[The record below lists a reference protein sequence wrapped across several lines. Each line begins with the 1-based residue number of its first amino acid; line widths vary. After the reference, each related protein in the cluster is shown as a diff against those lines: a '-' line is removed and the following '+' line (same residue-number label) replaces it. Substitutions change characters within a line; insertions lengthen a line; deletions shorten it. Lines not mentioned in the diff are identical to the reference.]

1 MKPDRAAILA
11 DLRRILREQLRVS
24 APIEL
29 DTDVQRDL
37 QLDSVR
43 LLALVVELENHF
55 EVCFEP
61 GDEEG
66 ISTVGD
72 LVHRLEA
79 ILAAGGP
86 RRPE

>member
-1 MKPDRAAILA
+1 MSGDRDRILA
-11 DLRRILREQLRVS
+11 DVRRILRERLRVS
-24 APIEL
+24 APVEL

-61 GDEEG
+61 GDEQG
-66 ISTVGD
+66 VSTVGD
-72 LVHRLEA
+72 LVDRIAA
-79 ILAAGGP
+79 ISSAQHEGTP
-86 RRPE
+86 